1 MNPITP
7 EEISH
12 FLQSAESAIR
22 DNDFRR
28 ALAALDNV
36 LENNPGHETAL
47 LYSAQCRHALGNYSE
62 SEKLFQ
68 SLLGKYTGVA
78 FYHHSLALLYNDW
91 QKPEMAMVQARHA
104 VALMPGA
111 AEAWAQLS
119 LAYRSIGD
127 GKNALDAAEH
137 AVKLSPTSD
146 ALKHRAYANLMLHRA
161 DEASRDF
168 ADSMRT
174 AFGGSSAPWRPEF
187 INTTPAKLCH
197 DIEQYAYLHQL
208 TGNPAFLNL
217 SNSHRQF
224 LGRLPPDIP
233 RDQIITLTP
242 AAMAELGHAYN
253 RLHYF
258 SEASRV
264 AGSAINTE
272 RDFKQIEQDY
282 HGRSPGIT
290 WIDDFLRPE
299 TLQALRRYCLENT
312 FWFDFRHPNGY
323 LGALMENGFAAPLLF
338 QIAEDL
344 RRHLPEIFLDYP
356 LFQMWAFKYDSSLQ
370 GIQMHADVAAVNL
383 NFWITPNEANLAP
396 ESGGL
401 VIWNKEAP
409 QDWQFQ
415 DYNSGS
421 GDRQSRI
428 TEFLKSSGAERI
440 TVPYRQNRAVLFN
453 SDLFHSTD
461 EIRFQEGYENR
472 RINITLLFGRRQT
485 IAN

>member
-1 MNPITP
+1 MNSYTP
-7 EEISH
+7 ADIQG

-28 ALAALDNV
+28 ALTALDNI
-36 LENNPGHETAL
+36 LQNNPDHETAL
-47 LYSAQCRHALGNYSE
+47 LYSAQCRHALGNYPE
-62 SEKLFQ
+62 SERLFQ
-68 SLLGKYTGVA
+68 SLLANHTGVA

-91 QKPEMAMVQARHA
+91 QKPEMALIQARHA
-104 VALMPGA
+104 VSLMPGA

-127 GKNALDAAEH
+127 GRNALDAAEH
-137 AVKLSPTSD
+137 AVRLSPTSD
-146 ALKHRAYANLMLHRA
+146 ALKHRAYANLMLHRT

-168 ADSMRT
+168 VGSMRL
-174 AFGGSSAPWRPEF
+174 AFGSSSAPWRPEF
-187 INTTPAKLCH
+187 INTTPAKLSH
-197 DIEQYAYLHQL
+197 DIEQYEYLHRL
-208 TGNPAFLNL
+208 TGNPAFQSL
-217 SNSHRQF
+217 SHSHRQF

-253 RLHYF
+253 RLHHF

-264 AGSAINTE
+264 DGSAINTE
-272 RDFKQIEQDY
+272 RDFGQIERDY

-299 TLQALRRYCLENT
+299 TLRALRSYCLDNT

-383 NFWITPNEANLAP
+383 NFWITPDEANLEP

-409 QDWQFQ
+409 QDWNFQ

-421 GDRQSRI
+421 SSRQSRI

-461 EIRFQEGYENR
+461 EISFREGYENR
-472 RINITLLFGRRQT
+472 RINITLLFGQRQT
-485 IAN
+485 SAG